1 MQTKLKISHVGF
13 PPFSTG
19 NCSQTLMPLKP
30 QKIWRT
36 INGEAL
42 ETIAGREKRYKT
54 FISGYDTN
62 PPSFG
67 AISPGSRVLIE
78 CIQYLWVQMDADGRA
93 VLEKM
98 PVEESVVAIDN
109 SSNLYE
115 LTREDSKVFAI
126 KDKKTTDPV
135 FVRYSPCL
143 EMIINNLTVENE
155 EWGKGYTWKLEAE
168 EI

>member
-42 ETIAGREKRYKT
+42 EAIAGREKRYKT
-54 FISGYDTN
+54 FISGHDTN

-67 AISPGSRVLIE
+67 GISAGSKVVLE
-78 CIQYLWVQMDADGRA
+78 CIQHLWVQMDVDGRA
-93 VLEKM
+93 VLEKV

-109 SSNLYE
+109 RGNIHDLV
-115 LTREDSKVFAI
+115 REDDKTFSL
-126 KDKKTTDPV
+126 KDKGITEPIFT
-135 FVRYSPCL
+135 RYAPCL
-143 EMIINNLTVENE
+143 EMVVTNLTIENE